1 MAQIDDQIA
10 TYLQAI
16 EIEGKTVKTIA
27 SYANSLAAF
36 RGVGAR
42 LGFPDGVSDYEV
54 AHVYAFLGDLRAR
67 GASAGYQH
75 RRHREVKTCFSWFK
89 RMGLVQENV
98 FARVPLVKRPQ
109 LIKPPFAPEE
119 VQRLLDGQERS
130 TAGGS
135 RNYALILFLL
145 DTGVRASE
153 CIALELADIDWER
166 SRAFVRHGKGEK
178 QRWVGF
184 GARTA
189 DVLRE
194 YFVQFRGEAPGA
206 FFLTSTGRPMT
217 AAGTLEVLLRRLG
230 ARANEFR
237 GPCAAIGIVAAK
249 IRSLQPRPDISEIM
263 DDVEALL
270 DSSVATEDY
279 VIRNDPPI
287 DLSQIDFDALAAR
300 FQSGRR
306 HTDAE
311 RLRSAVERKLERMI
325 ELNHSRLDFKEK
337 FQALIDDYNSGAANV
352 EAFFRELM
360 EFAKALDEEQKRTIS
375 EQLSDEELA
384 LFDLLT
390 RPEITLTKSER
401 DRVKKAARELLFS
414 LKAERLV
421 LDWRKRQQSRA
432 AVMVTIEN
440 VFDRELPE
448 PFTPDLF
455 RGKCELVYQHV
466 YDSYF
471 GEGRGTYGAA

>member
-206 FFLTSTGRPMT
+206 FFLTSTGRSMT

-230 ARANEFR
+230 ARA
-237 GPCAAIGIVAAK
+237 GVANVH
-249 IRSLQPRPDISEIM
+249 PH
-263 DDVEALL
+263 
-270 DSSVATEDY
+270 
-279 VIRNDPPI
+279 
-287 DLSQIDFDALAAR
+287 R
-300 FQSGRR
+300 FR
-306 HTDAE
+306 HTFATW
-311 RLRSAVERKLERMI
+311 AI
-325 ELNHSRLDFKEK
+325 E
-337 FQALIDDYNSGAANV
+337 SGA
-352 EAFFRELM
+352 REIDVQMLLGHSDLTM
-360 EFAKALDEEQKRTIS
+360 TQRYARTYTS
-375 EQLSDEELA
+375 EQAVRAHPGLS
-384 LFDLLT
+384 
-390 RPEITLTKSER
+390 P
-401 DRVKKAARELLFS
+401 VN
-414 LKAERLV
+414 RLV
-421 LDWRKRQQSRA
+421 
-432 AVMVTIEN
+432 
-440 VFDRELPE
+440 
-448 PFTPDLF
+448 
-455 RGKCELVYQHV
+455 G
-466 YDSYF
+466 
-471 GEGRGTYGAA
+471 